1 MASAYGDKVS
11 QRLIVFAFA
20 DEGMSV
26 NTIHQRLVSRFGDDA
41 CCRATVA
48 NWVRKRKDGE
58 TSVQDKPRSGRPATA
73 VNDSSAILIEE
84 LVSENGHITIDE
96 LANAAEISRGSVF
109 QILHEHLGLSKL
121 VSRWVPRLLTAEQK
135 NRRYEV
141 CLQQRAAISALGDEF
156 KSRFVTQDESMFALY
171 DPLSRRESRAW
182 LLRGGGGG
190 DVESAGTY
198 PKKIMLSVFWDASG
212 PLMLTWYGQGQ
223 TQNSE
228 RFCDELTRLRQ
239 ELLQRRRIVRKGVLL
254 HCDNARPH
262 SAALTRSH
270 IDSLRFQQWQHPPYS
285 PDLAPS
291 DYGLFGH
298 VKAQLRGKRFASFP
312 ELQTAVEGLI
322 RATPRDT
329 WLGWIE
335 ELPMRYDKCIQRNG
349 GYFEDFHDW

>member
-58 TSVQDKPRSGRPATA
+58 TSVHDKPRSGRPATA

-121 VSRWVPRLLTAEQK
+121 VSRWVPRLITAEQN

-141 CLQQRAAISALGDEF
+141 CLQ
-156 KSRFVTQDESMFALY
+156 
-171 DPLSRRESRAW
+171 
-182 LLRGGGGG
+182 
-190 DVESAGTY
+190 
-198 PKKIMLSVFWDASG
+198 
-212 PLMLTWYGQGQ
+212 
-223 TQNSE
+223 
-228 RFCDELTRLRQ
+228 
-239 ELLQRRRIVRKGVLL
+239 
-254 HCDNARPH
+254 
-262 SAALTRSH
+262 
-270 IDSLRFQQWQHPPYS
+270 
-285 PDLAPS
+285 
-291 DYGLFGH
+291 
-298 VKAQLRGKRFASFP
+298 
-312 ELQTAVEGLI
+312 
-322 RATPRDT
+322 
-329 WLGWIE
+329 
-335 ELPMRYDKCIQRNG
+335 
-349 GYFEDFHDW
+349 